1 MNRNYGWLRNDSKRK
16 KANKSN
22 NPNEKWTEDLNR
34 HFFKKTY
41 KWPVGT

>member
-16 KANKSN
+16 GKKSN
-22 NPNEKWTEDLNR
+22 NPNEKWAEDLNR
-34 HFFKKTY
+34 HFFKKTH